1 MKPRLRD
8 RKLFPTLTQHLSRH
22 LRQVS
27 LGRGRQCSSQYMK
40 DPYPFRIANGKDDI
54 LLNVPCVFSLWKV
67 KKSIII
73 KKCSFRQRDPSA
85 LPQGLGREC

>member
-54 LLNVPCVFSLWKV
+54 LLN
-67 KKSIII
+67 
-73 KKCSFRQRDPSA
+73 
-85 LPQGLGREC
+85 